1 MNNSKHINKI
11 KSKIPP
17 QAFSSLN
24 LEKADESTLKK
35 LSSLSFKCPKT
46 TLIFSIFF
54 GILGVDRFYKG
65 DIRLGIVKFLLGFCV
80 IIVLFN
86 TVNSSFFDDY
96 TDENYFTPLSI
107 FSFAVAF
114 LLFLSGCIWWL
125 VDIFLVFIGVKK
137 DNLTQLQA
145 TLLS

>member
-1 MNNSKHINKI
+1 MNNAKRINTI
-11 KSKIPP
+11 KSKIPA

-24 LEKADESTLKK
+24 LEQANESTLQK

-46 TLIFSIFF
+46 ALVLSCFF
-54 GILGVDRFYKG
+54 GILGMDRFYKG
-65 DIRLGIVKFLLGFCV
+65 DIRLGVVKFLLGFCA

-86 TVNSSFFDDY
+86 TANSSFFDDY

-107 FSFAVAF
+107 FSFGVAF

-137 DNLTQLQA
+137 DNLTKLYA
-145 TLLS
+145 LLLS

>member
-24 LEKADESTLKK
+24 LDKANENTLQK

-46 TLIFSIFF
+46 ALVFSIFF

-65 DIRLGIVKFLLGFCV
+65 DIRLGIVKFLLGFCT

-107 FSFAVAF
+107 FSFGVAF

-145 TLLS
+145 TLLP